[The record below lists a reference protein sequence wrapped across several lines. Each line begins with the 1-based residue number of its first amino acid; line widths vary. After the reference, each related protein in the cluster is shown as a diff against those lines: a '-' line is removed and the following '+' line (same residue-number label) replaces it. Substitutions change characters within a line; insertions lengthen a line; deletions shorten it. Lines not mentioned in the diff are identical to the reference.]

1 LHRTQTPARQERAI
15 DEQCSLGS
23 SYSDGSGKNNSGKVA
38 NMPLIEKELRPVD
51 LIFPERQAA
60 FKEARCMPKPIGCGE
75 KIGKFKDP
83 LSEKEYGISGLCEK
97 CQEEVFGTSEE

>member
-1 LHRTQTPARQERAI
+1 MNMDPCLGKLLVLFGVLIVAGIVFAI
-15 DEQCSLGS
+15 WEKEKSMS
-23 SYSDGSGKNNSGKVA
+23 
-38 NMPLIEKELRPVD
+38 LIEKELRPVD